1 MMPCGP
7 LADDWLFWDAE
18 TIFAYPH
25 SDEPRDASP
34 GPPEAAAEPFEPR
47 QLDLFVTRP

>member
-25 SDEPRDASP
+25 SNEPREASP
-34 GPPEAAAEPFEPR
+34 GLQDAAAELFEPR
-47 QLDLFVTRP
+47 QLDLFVTYP